1 MTGYLKLILFYFFD
15 SPEKNFTRAE
25 NVNIFTILQN
35 KLYKIAFFSKTTK
48 NRASGL
54 SQSKYFNLTNKL
66 NYLFIKFDNV

>member
-35 KLYKIAFFSKTTK
+35 KLYKIAFFSKTTR
-48 NRASGL
+48 NRAL
-54 SQSKYFNLTNKL
+54 RIVL
-66 NYLFIKFDNV
+66 NEIF